1 MNTNHKHEGLSELV
15 GKGGAWGVSDL
26 STALH
31 DVIFEMTCIWDITRD
46 DKKTNKTVYN
56 RGQKSKK
63 EENIGLNT
71 DDHQFDTPSDFPK
84 VWVLWYEQIIMSL
97 L

>member
-1 MNTNHKHEGLSELV
+1 
-15 GKGGAWGVSDL
+15 
-26 STALH
+26 
-31 DVIFEMTCIWDITRD
+31 MTCIWDITRD
-46 DKKTNKTVYN
+46 DKKTNKAVYN

-71 DDHQFDTPSDFPK
+71 DGHQFDIPSDFPK
-84 VWVLWYEQIIMSL
+84 VWFLWYEQIIMSL